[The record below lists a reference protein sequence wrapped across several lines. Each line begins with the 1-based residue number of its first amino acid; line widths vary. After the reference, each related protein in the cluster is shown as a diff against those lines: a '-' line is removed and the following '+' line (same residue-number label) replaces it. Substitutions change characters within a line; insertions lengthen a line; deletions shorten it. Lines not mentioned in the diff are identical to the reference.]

1 MDESYTQEYE
11 RFELRHWWFVA
22 RRELIA
28 LFMGCMGANIQPA
41 ARWLDVGCGTGVLLH
56 AQPHMSNKCGVEL
69 HAGSVALARAKGLQV
84 NQAEQIWDF
93 SSLGQFDL
101 ITLCDVLEHV
111 EHDHPAVEAIRMAL
125 ADGGTILVTV
135 PALMSLWSEH
145 DVVNHHFRRYTRR
158 ELLALF
164 PNDRWEVLRV
174 SYFSTLLLPA
184 IWAARNLGKLSRKP
198 SASTGDLKFGP
209 RLLDTCLLAIFRS
222 EKILLRWFNLP
233 LGSSLILVARK
244 RSCPTS

>member
-28 LFMGCMGANIQPA
+28 LFMGRMGAKIRPD

-56 AQPHMSNKCGVEL
+56 SQSHMPNKRGVEL
-69 HAGSVALARAKGLQV
+69 YAGSVALARAKGLQV
-84 NQAEQIWDF
+84 SQAEKTWDF

-111 EHDHPAVEAIRMAL
+111 EYDRQAVEAIRRAL
-125 ADGGTILVTV
+125 ADEGTVLVTV

-145 DVVNHHFRRYTRR
+145 DVVNHHFRRYTRQ

-164 PNDRWEVLRV
+164 PNDHWEVVRA

-184 IWAARNLGKLSRKP
+184 IGAARILGKLRRKP
-198 SASTGDLKFGP
+198 SSSTGDLKFGP
-209 RLLDTCLLAIFRS
+209 RWMDSCLLAIFRS

-244 RSCPTS
+244 RPCPAS